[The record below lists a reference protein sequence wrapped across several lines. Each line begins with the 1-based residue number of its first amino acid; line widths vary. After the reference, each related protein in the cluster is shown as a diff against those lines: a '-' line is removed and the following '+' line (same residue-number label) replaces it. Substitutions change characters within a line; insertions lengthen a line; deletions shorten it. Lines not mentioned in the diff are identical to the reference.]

1 MAHFK
6 INRRSFIANTS
17 TALLLAPVMRTTMA
31 QTATPV
37 KRFVSIFTPNGLNF
51 VDAGPT
57 GGETTWDIGD
67 YYRPLEKHK
76 SVMTAFSA
84 MHIGGV
90 PFGNNSEYGHRSGGM
105 GCMTCTPD
113 EGTGKATGPS
123 VDQFIAQKLFE
134 QGKAPTRR
142 APVFGV
148 GASRIPTYAPVFH
161 EAKGVVAPTETDV
174 QAAYDLLFA
183 GVSGPSASTKLL
195 QRRRSLLDVAFADC
209 KGYIPALPADGKAL
223 LDYHCT
229 RIREL
234 EQELAAAAP
243 QACTP
248 PSGALSTV
256 KATPRLGSPDAYREM
271 TDYFFK
277 LIEVALLCDITRVAS
292 FTWGD
297 DAARFN
303 MPWLNPPTIAEVD
316 TGERNVKDHHSHTHA
331 GTRETIGLFMNWYST
346 KIAEFIDRLK
356 TPLPGGTGSLFD
368 STLVYQI
375 TEYGAGGPHTN
386 YNTPMFVYG
395 TAGGAI
401 KSAGKHLKQK
411 NEGKEHHALM
421 VAMIQAMGITGVNQ
435 FGHPGGGT
443 GVLAGVLA

>member
-1 MAHFK
+1 MAHYK
-6 INRRSFIANTS
+6 INRRSFIASSS
-17 TALLLAPVMRTTMA
+17 TALLLAPVMRATMA
-31 QTATPV
+31 QNAPPV
-37 KRFVSIFTPNGLNF
+37 RRFVSVFIPNGLN
-51 VDAGPT
+51 VLEADPS

-76 SVMTAFSA
+76 SIVTALSGV
-84 MHIGGV
+84 HIGGV
-90 PFGNNSEYGHRSGGM
+90 PFGKNSEYGHRSGGM
-105 GCMTCTPD
+105 GCMTCTAD

-123 VDQFIAQKLFE
+123 IDQFIAQKLFA
-134 QGKAPTRR
+134 QGKAPSRR

-161 EAKGVVAPTETDV
+161 EAAGVVAPTETDV
-174 QAAYDLLFA
+174 QAAYDSLFA
-183 GVSGPSASTKLL
+183 GVTGTSAASKAV

-209 KGYIPALPADGKAL
+209 KGYVPALPAEGKTV

-248 PSGALSTV
+248 PSGALSTI
-256 KATPRLGSPDAYREM
+256 KATPKLGSPDAYREM

-303 MPWLNPPTIAEVD
+303 MPWLNVPVIAGVD

-331 GTRETIGLFMNWYST
+331 GTRETMGLFMNWYST
-346 KIAEFIDRLK
+346 KLAEFIDRLRA
-356 TPLPGGTGSLFD
+356 PLPTGGSLMD
-368 STLVYQI
+368 STLLYQI

-395 TAGGAI
+395 TLGGTL

-421 VAMIQAMGITGVNQ
+421 VSMIQAMGITGINQ
-435 FGHPGGGT
+435 FGHPGGGSGTLT
-443 GVLAGVLA
+443 GVLA

>member
-1 MAHFK
+1 MHTRF
-6 INRRSFIANTS
+6 NRRSFIQSAS
-17 TALLLAPVMRTTMA
+17 AALLLAPVMRSTMA
-31 QTATPV
+31 QTANAPR
-37 KRFVSIFTPNGLNF
+37 RFVSIFVPNGLNY

-57 GGETTWDIGD
+57 GGETTYDIGD
-67 YYRPLEKHK
+67 YYRPLERHK
-76 SVMTAFSA
+76 ASMVALSGI
-84 MHIGGV
+84 HIGGV
-90 PFGNNSEYGHRSGGM
+90 MFGKNSEYGHVSGGI

-113 EGTGKATGPS
+113 EGTRKATGPS
-123 VDQFIAQKLFE
+123 IDQFIAQKLFE

-161 EAKGVVAPTETDV
+161 EASGVVAPTETNV

-183 GVSGPSASTKLL
+183 GVGGASAADKVLA
-195 QRRRSLLDVAFADC
+195 RRRSLLDVAYADC
-209 KGYIPALPADGKAL
+209 KAYVPALPSEGKAL

-248 PSGALSTV
+248 PTAALQSI
-256 KATPRLGSPDAYREM
+256 KAVPNLGSPASYQQL

-277 LIEVALLCDITRVAS
+277 LIEVAFLCDITRVAS

-303 MPWLNPPTIAEVD
+303 MPWINPPEIAEVD

-331 GTRETIGLFMNWYST
+331 GTRATIGLFMTWYAT
-346 KIAEFIDRLK
+346 KMAEFIDRLQ
-356 TPLPGGTGSLFD
+356 TPLPGGGKLLD
-368 STLVYQI
+368 STLVYHT

-395 TAGGAI
+395 SGGGQI
-401 KSAGKHLKQK
+401 RTGRHLKQK

-421 VAMIQAMGITGVNQ
+421 VSLIKAMGISGVNQ
-435 FGHPGGGT
+435 FGHPGGGSGT
-443 GVLAGVLA
+443 LPGFLV